1 MRRIQW
7 QYVVLMLGVCLSIHI
22 LGNLVVNN
30 FHQRLNN
37 KDTHRRSP
45 EPKTSLI
52 RNKNS
57 VVSSHYNQE
66 ILNSANYKSNS
77 TKNIGILFYN
87 KPSWMSFES
96 TVIDS
101 TRCPNLKQKCTILT
115 NNKNYEKSK
124 VVIFY
129 GEKLP
134 SKVPEKKNGQ
144 VWTFFSIESPFLY
157 SVRPE

>member
-1 MRRIQW
+1 MPFKRCRMRRIQW
-7 QYVVLMLGVCLSIHI
+7 QYVILVLGVCLSIHL

-37 KDTHRRSP
+37 TDMHKTSP
-45 EPKTSLI
+45 GPKTSLI
-52 RNKNS
+52 QNKNS

-96 TVIDS
+96 TVIDT
-101 TRCPNLKQKCTILT
+101 TRCSNIKQELRKIKGSYFLWGETSF
-115 NNKNYEKSK
+115 KSPREKEWAGLD
-124 VVIFY
+124 VLFD
-129 GEKLP
+129 
-134 SKVPEKKNGQ
+134 
-144 VWTFFSIESPFLY
+144 
-157 SVRPE
+157 